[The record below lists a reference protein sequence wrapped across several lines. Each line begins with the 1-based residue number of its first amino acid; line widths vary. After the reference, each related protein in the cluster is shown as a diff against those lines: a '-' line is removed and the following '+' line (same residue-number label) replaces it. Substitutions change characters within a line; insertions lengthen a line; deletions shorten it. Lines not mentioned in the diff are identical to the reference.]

1 MEFGEFLLDS
11 DLDFL
16 STRVFEYNPGVDG
29 LAE

>member
-11 DLDFL
+11 DFDFL
-16 STRVFEYNPGVDG
+16 SSRAFEYNPGVNG